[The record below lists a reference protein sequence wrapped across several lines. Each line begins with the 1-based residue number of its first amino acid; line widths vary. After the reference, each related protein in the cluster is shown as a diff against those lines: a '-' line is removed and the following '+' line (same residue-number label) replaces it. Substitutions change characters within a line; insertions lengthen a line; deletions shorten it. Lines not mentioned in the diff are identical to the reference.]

1 MGNSKQA
8 IVIRRDLHMRRGKE
22 IAQGSHASVA
32 FLAQRIR
39 DIAEGRRRLN
49 SDCDIWHLLGLS
61 PWQHDW
67 LLGSFAKIALQTQS
81 EAELLALHEKAIS
94 LGLESHLITDS
105 GKTEFDGVP
114 TNTCIAIGPD
124 KSERVDEVTGELK
137 LY

>member
-8 IVIRRDLHMRRGKE
+8 IIMRRDLRMRRGKE
-22 IAQGSHASVA
+22 ISQGGHAAIA
-32 FLAQRIR
+32 FLAQRLR
-39 DIAEGRRRLN
+39 DANI
-49 SDCDIWHLLGLS
+49 DIWKLLN
-61 PWQHDW
+61 
-67 LLGSFAKIALQTQS
+67 LLPQREWMLGGSAKITLQTHS
-81 EAELLALHEKAIS
+81 EAELLDLHAKALR

-124 KSERVDEVTGELK
+124 KAEKVDEVTGALK

>member
-8 IVIRRDLHMRRGKE
+8 IVMRRDLHMRRGKE
-22 IAQGSHASVA
+22 ISQGGHAVIA
-32 FLAQRIR
+32 FLARRIR
-39 DIAEGRRRLN
+39 ELKDGRR
-49 SDCDIWHLLGLS
+49 LLGLS
-61 PWQHDW
+61 EDQWEW
-67 LLGSFAKIALQTQS
+67 LFGGSAKITLQSHS
-81 EAELLALHEKAIS
+81 EEELLALYYKAKQ

-124 KSERVDEVTGELK
+124 RADKVDEVTRTLK